1 MTRIA
6 PQEREIWKHYTGGL
20 YQIIRIGFNEPYNVP
35 CVIYKS
41 LRDSKNY
48 ARPVDNFM
56 ETLGDICRFEKVESS
71 SPSDIIEV
79 AEGIYQ
85 SITDGELP
93 SQLEE
98 PWNKYQDKYGD
109 IMVASEADD
118 LICAIIRYTLE
129 VSKNYDY

>member
-1 MTRIA
+1 M
-6 PQEREIWKHYTGGL
+6 QE
-20 YQIIRIGFNEPYNVP
+20 Q
-35 CVIYKS
+35 
-41 LRDSKNY
+41 DSKINE
-48 ARPVDNFM
+48 A
-56 ETLGDICRFEKVESS
+56 
-71 SPSDIIEV
+71 

-109 IMVASEADD
+109 IMIASEADD

-129 VSKNYDY
+129 MSKNYDY